1 MRKLAI
7 VLTATVAMLFA
18 GPLAWKAEAAT
29 LTSAVSIGAK
39 AQTYSPI
46 ENTACYSGVASVP
59 QDATGF
65 VVREGG
71 AGAPF
76 ARLTGAA
83 P

>member
-7 VLTATVAMLFA
+7 VLTAPVAMLFA
-18 GPLAWKAEAAT
+18 GLLAWKAQAAT
-29 LTSAVSIGAK
+29 STSAVTIGAK
-39 AQTYSPI
+39 AQTTHRSRTLPA
-46 ENTACYSGVASVP
+46 TSGVASVP

-65 VVREGG
+65 VVRGGG